1 MGEALARVTW
11 IHPQKLNTEKKKKNM
26 FYSSF
31 FKHRETLEKFI
42 QIHFEVPNIIRNFPV
57 VKYQV

>member
-1 MGEALARVTW
+1 
-11 IHPQKLNTEKKKKNM
+11 M

-31 FKHRETLEKFI
+31 FKHCETLEKFI